1 MELLADGLLLFAAF
15 AAAIYCA
22 TLARRMRALAALD
35 SGLGG
40 AIATLSRQVDEMRRS
55 LTEAKAV
62 AGASTTELTGVTR
75 RAEAAAERLELLI
88 AALNERD
95 TPRREPAARRQSAPR
110 EASRD
115 TLVRSLRDVAEVM
128 NK

>member
-1 MELLADGLLLFAAF
+1 
-15 AAAIYCA
+15 
-22 TLARRMRALAALD
+22 MRARAALD

-88 AALNERD
+88 EALNERD

-110 EASRD
+110 EARRD